1 MDENLLSEITPN
13 EEGPSQARVMA
24 SLILMAIE
32 GLRDE
37 NKRNHIEQR
46 FAHFVSQSPG
56 IKPWVTTLLAA
67 MDGKTEAT
75 NQLLTVVSV
84 LGQGTAAERAEA
96 LACVGYLA
104 SMINDSRTEMQAHQL
119 SIPAWREAGDTPK
132 TLENLR
138 IAISNVVGLL
148 ILNHDDYAAA
158 EPLQAEV
165 VALDEQLELPVL
177 HVDRDQLEKIR
188 HLAWGNTSTG
198 VRELVHEWEQQGCD
212 PAQFDEVFHQVCK
225 RYVHAM
231 NSNNADQRAI
241 LAHELTYLRSLQ
253 PLPMEGANEFLYLLQ
268 MKLRNDRNLAQRS
281 RQLRTSLPSTL
292 LQTLRRLEKW
302 TPNKRTRPATQAVSD
317 TRYPPGLQPTRPSG
331 SRSSSLPSISLPA
344 LGEEQTSGSPQATM
358 SNESVAAIMGAL
370 PAETRARLEAVKYVL
385 PYLAHTLDLLR
396 NPDVTTEDCTH
407 YAQEVDQ
414 AVEYATHQ
422 AATTRRQVD
431 SPWPHAIEALQIV
444 AGWLRGAPVNIQDMP
459 AMYALFL
466 KGNE

>member
-1 MDENLLSEITPN
+1 MDENVMSEIIPD

-37 NKRNHIEQR
+37 NKRKHIQQR
-46 FAHFVSQSPG
+46 FASFVSQSPG
-56 IKPWVTTLLAA
+56 IKPWVATLLAA

-104 SMINDSRTEMQAHQL
+104 GMINDSRTELQAHRL
-119 SIPAWREAGDTPK
+119 SIPAWREAGDAPK
-132 TLENLR
+132 TLEHLR

-148 ILNHDDYAAA
+148 IRNHNDYAAA

-165 VALDEQLELPVL
+165 VALDEQIELPAL
-177 HVDRDQLEKIR
+177 KVDRDQLEKIR
-188 HLAWGNTSTG
+188 HLAWGNASTG
-198 VRELVHEWEQQGCD
+198 MRELVQEWEQQGCD
-212 PAQFDEVFHQVCK
+212 TAQFDELFHQVCK

-231 NSNNADQRAI
+231 NSNNLDQRAI

-268 MKLRNDRNLAQRS
+268 MKLRNERNLAQRS
-281 RQLRTSLPSTL
+281 RQLRTSLPPTL
-292 LQTLRRLEKW
+292 LQTLRRMEKW
-302 TPNKRTRPATQAVSD
+302 IPNRRTHPSPQSVSD
-317 TRYPPGLQPTRPSG
+317 TRYPPDLQPTQPTN
-331 SRSSSLPSISLPA
+331 SSALPSISLPR
-344 LGEEQTSGSPQATM
+344 LSEEQTSGSPQATM
-358 SNESVAAIMGAL
+358 SNEAVAAIMDAL
-370 PAETRARLEAVKYVL
+370 PAETRARLEAVRYVL
-385 PYLAHTLDLLR
+385 PYLGHTLDLLR
-396 NPDVTTEDCTH
+396 NPDTTAEDCAR
-407 YAQEVDQ
+407 YALEVDQ

-422 AATTRRQVD
+422 AATTRQVD

-459 AMYALFL
+459 PMYALFL
-466 KGNE
+466 QDNH